1 MLGKDVTVVGLDE
14 VTKEDGIIDHHGG
27 VLVKRNCQ
35 LLFIAVLDLLGKE
48 LLDSG
53 GIHAGGVNDFAN
65 LELGPLLEDLYG
77 AVLTSNGDCDA
88 AGCGHDVALLVRF
101 EGSLR

>member
-1 MLGKDVTVVGLDE
+1 MLGKDVTVGLDE

-77 AVLTSNGDCDA
+77 AVLTFNGDRDA
-88 AGCGHDVALLVRF
+88 AGRGHDVALLVRF

>member
-27 VLVKRNCQ
+27 DLVKRNCQ

-53 GIHAGGVNDFAN
+53 GIHAGGVNDLAN

-77 AVLTSNGDCDA
+77 DLGKLVSIQPLDGLI
-88 AGCGHDVALLVRF
+88 ALV
-101 EGSLR
+101 SDP

>member
-1 MLGKDVTVVGLDE
+1 MLGKDVTVAGLDE
-14 VTKEDGIIDHHGG
+14 VTRGWDHRPSWWRPCKEKLPASFHSSP
-27 VLVKRNCQ
+27 
-35 LLFIAVLDLLGKE
+35 GKE

-77 AVLTSNGDCDA
+77 AVLTFNGDCDA